1 MPTQTDG
8 LQRHSIATVMG
19 RGPQLQS
26 SKSVIIYLVDILTCL
41 RIAVSIK
48 TSYTACAIVLYVLVY
63 TKTVDG
69 IKARSDWLVKLQIS
83 FAIYLRATRGKK
95 WRPHLSPLKLDKSN
109 QVMSKSLLRR
119 LKPHFS

>member
-8 LQRHSIATVMG
+8 LQRHSITNVMG

-26 SKSVIIYLVDILTCL
+26 SKSVIIYLVDILTWL
-41 RIAVSIK
+41 GIAVSIK

-69 IKARSDWLVKLQIS
+69 IKARSDWLAKLQIS
-83 FAIYLRATRGKK
+83 FAIYLRATRGKNGVPICV
-95 WRPHLSPLKLDKSN
+95 RDK
-109 QVMSKSLLRR
+109 
-119 LKPHFS
+119 

>member
-1 MPTQTDG
+1 MPRQTAG

-41 RIAVSIK
+41 GIAVSIK
-48 TSYTACAIVLYVLVY
+48 TPYTACAIVLYVLVY

-69 IKARSDWLVKLQIS
+69 VKLKARSDWLVKFRIS
-83 FAIYLRATRGKK
+83 FAIYLRATRGKMICI
-95 WRPHLSPLKLDKSN
+95 RDK
-109 QVMSKSLLRR
+109 
-119 LKPHFS
+119 